1 MQDKRIDTMKIPE
14 KLIDVVRQF
23 GHVNLDDA
31 TRVELMNRTDIKY
44 VFNINKLPDILKK
57 AMKHYKILE
66 INKERIHL
74 YKNQYFDTS
83 DYDMYLDHHN
93 GKRNRYKI
101 RYRNYDVS
109 DVAFLEIKLK
119 TNKNRTIKK
128 RIKNKYSSDLNKG
141 SSEFIETNSPY
152 KPEELTPTLKNDFKR
167 ITLVHKTDKER
178 ITLDFSLSYTCDFA
192 GIVKTHELPNIA
204 ICEVKREGYSNTSE
218 FMKILRSEDIRQSRM
233 SKYCIGAAILCSDLK
248 KNQFKDKLR
257 YIETIS
263 NHKH

>member
-1 MQDKRIDTMKIPE
+1 MKSSDKLMPIIK
-14 KLIDVVRQF
+14 QF
-23 GHVNLDDA
+23 DHVDLNDA
-31 TRVELMNRTDIKY
+31 NRVELMNRTDIKY
-44 VFNINKLPDILKK
+44 VFNVNKLPDILKK
-57 AMKHYKILE
+57 ALKNYKILE

-93 GKRNRYKI
+93 GKRTRYKI

-128 RIKNKYSSDLNKG
+128 RIKNKYSTNLNKG

-152 KPEELTPTLKNDFKR
+152 KSDELTPSLKNDFHR
-167 ITLVHKTDKER
+167 ITLVHRTDKER
-178 ITLDFSLSYTCDFA
+178 ITLDFNLSYTCDFA

-204 ICEVKREGYSNTSE
+204 ICEIKREGYSNTSE
-218 FMKILRSEDIRQSRM
+218 FMTIFRSEDIRQSRM
-233 SKYCIGAAILCSDLK
+233 SKYCIGAAILYSDLK

-257 YIETIS
+257 YIESIQNS
-263 NHKH
+263 KH